1 MRAKAVTVLF
11 RNLSHLSS
19 YLPSSFSRGIDKK
32 MRLVECVVAREK
44 DFGVNDIQHTV
55 ITNLGNILKEGDM
68 VFG

>member
-1 MRAKAVTVLF
+1 
-11 RNLSHLSS
+11 
-19 YLPSSFSRGIDKK
+19 

-44 DFGVNDIQHTV
+44 DFGVNDKQHTV